1 MIAEGRQECPRSW
14 LSVGGAL
21 GEDQMTIPLRYNL
34 RHLRVRW
41 RTTLVT
47 TVGLALVVGV
57 FVMVMSLARGLRATF
72 LSTGDPKNLLVVRK
86 GSMAESSSQIT
97 FDEVR
102 RVKYLEGIVR
112 DEKGEPLASAEM
124 IVLITLERASG
135 GRAHVQVR
143 GISPQSVQLRPGIR
157 IVEGRMFSP
166 GQRECIVSR
175 KVARRFPSCQLGQR
189 FRSGKGHW
197 EVVGTFDAQK
207 SAYDSEIW
215 VDADEARE
223 AFNRSFYGSV
233 LLRPAD
239 EATTKALIAR
249 IEGDRAMQ
257 LRALTEKEYYAE
269 QTKTAAPIQIFGVA
283 LALVMSIGA
292 AFSAMNTMYAFVGA
306 RTREIG
312 TLRVLGFRPGSIYA
326 SFMLEALVIAAIG
339 GALGCVLALPM
350 HGIATGTFNWFT
362 FAEVAFEFRLTPA
375 LMALGMAFALVM
387 GVLGGLLPARFAA
400 RKPVLEALR
409 AT

>member
-1 MIAEGRQECPRSW
+1 
-14 LSVGGAL
+14 
-21 GEDQMTIPLRYNL
+21 MTIPLKYNL

-41 RTTLVT
+41 RATLAT
-47 TVGLALVVGV
+47 TVGLALVVAV
-57 FVMVMSLARGLRATF
+57 FVMVMSLARGLRTTF

-102 RVKYLEGIVR
+102 RVKYLDGIVR
-112 DEKGEPLASAEM
+112 DETGEPLASAEI

-143 GISPQSVQLRPGIR
+143 GISPQSLRLRPGIR
-157 IVEGRMFSP
+157 LVEGRMFVP

-175 KVARRFPSCQLGQR
+175 QVAGRFPSCRLGQR
-189 FRSGKGHW
+189 FRSGKGNW
-197 EVVGTFDAQK
+197 EVVGIFDARK

-239 EATTKALIAR
+239 EASGQALTAR
-249 IEGDRAMQ
+249 IERDRAMQ
-257 LRALTEKEYYAE
+257 LRALSEKAYYAE
-269 QTKTAAPIQIFGVA
+269 QTKTAAPIQIFGA
-283 LALVMSIGA
+283 TLALVMSIGA
-292 AFSAMNTMYAFVGA
+292 AFAAMNTMYAFVGA

-312 TLRVLGFRPGSIYA
+312 TLRVLGFRAGSIYA
-326 SFMLEALVIAAIG
+326 SFLLEALVIAASG

-350 HGIATGTFNWFT
+350 HGLATGTFNWST
-362 FAEVAFEFRLTPA
+362 FAEVAFEFRVTPG
-375 LMALGMAFALVM
+375 LMALGLTFALGM
-387 GVLGGLLPARFAA
+387 GVLGGLLPARLAA
-400 RKPVLEALR
+400 RKPVLDALR

>member
-1 MIAEGRQECPRSW
+1 MR
-14 LSVGGAL
+14 L
-21 GEDQMTIPLRYNL
+21 PLKYNL

-41 RTTLVT
+41 RTTLGAT
-47 TVGLALVVGV
+47 LGIALVVAV

-72 LSTGDPKNLLVVRK
+72 LSTGNPKNLLVVRK

-102 RVKYLEGIVR
+102 RVKYLDGIVR
-112 DEKGEPLASAEM
+112 DDKGDPLASAEI

-143 GISPQSVQLRPGIR
+143 GISPQSVQLRPGIQ
-157 IVEGRMFSP
+157 VTEGRMFQS
-166 GQRECIVSR
+166 GKRECIVSR
-175 KVARRFPSCQLGQR
+175 KVARRFPSCRLSQQ
-189 FRSGKGHW
+189 FRSGKGNW
-197 EVVGTFDAQK
+197 EVVGIFDAQK

-239 EATTKALIAR
+239 ESASQALIAR
-249 IEGDRAMQ
+249 IEGDRSMQ

-269 QTKTAAPIQIFGVA
+269 QTKTAAPIQIFGAA

-326 SFMLEALVIAAIG
+326 SFMIEALLIATLG

-350 HGIATGTFNWFT
+350 HGIATGTFNWST
-362 FAEVAFEFRLTPA
+362 FAEVAFEFRITPG
-375 LMALGMAFALVM
+375 LMALGMVFALVM
-387 GVLGGLLPARFAA
+387 GTLGGLLPARFAA

-409 AT
+409 AA